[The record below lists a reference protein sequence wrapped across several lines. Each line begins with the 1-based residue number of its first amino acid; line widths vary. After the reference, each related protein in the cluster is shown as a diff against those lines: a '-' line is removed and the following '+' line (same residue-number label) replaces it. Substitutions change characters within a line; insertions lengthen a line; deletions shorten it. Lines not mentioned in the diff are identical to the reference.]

1 MRLAKTDVIAG
12 LDATTARELM
22 RSLRTEKSLEYVRTR
37 LPAGT
42 DAAAALT
49 ELVEAGFLTEEHG
62 SPVDGDRWWVTTTR
76 GNALGMASFAKP
88 ISRATAERLLA
99 GLLDRART
107 WNENPERLVS
117 IEEIVV
123 FGSYLDPTVDQLGD
137 VDIAVTIRNWPDG
150 DVPQLVSTQR
160 VLAHCLASG
169 RTFPSFI
176 DRLMWPTREAVL
188 HLKNRSAA
196 LNITTENIRNLTDDI
211 RVAYRRPGSKEPPPG
226 SPAVTP

>member
-1 MRLAKTDVIAG
+1 MRLARTDVIAG
-12 LDATTARELM
+12 LDATTAREPM
-22 RSLRTEKSLEYVRTR
+22 RSLRTQKSLEYVRTR

-42 DAAAALT
+42 DAAAVLT

-62 SPVDGDRWWVTTTR
+62 SPVEGDRWWVTTTR

-137 VDIAVTIRNWPDG
+137 VDIAVTIRNWPEG
-150 DVPQLVSTQR
+150 DVAGSASRTPGRRSQR
-160 VLAHCLASG
+160 QPRFYPSLAGS
-169 RTFPSFI
+169 S
-176 DRLMWPTREAVL
+176 
-188 HLKNRSAA
+188 
-196 LNITTENIRNLTDDI
+196 
-211 RVAYRRPGSKEPPPG
+211 RVARRQGQEQRR
-226 SPAVTP
+226 